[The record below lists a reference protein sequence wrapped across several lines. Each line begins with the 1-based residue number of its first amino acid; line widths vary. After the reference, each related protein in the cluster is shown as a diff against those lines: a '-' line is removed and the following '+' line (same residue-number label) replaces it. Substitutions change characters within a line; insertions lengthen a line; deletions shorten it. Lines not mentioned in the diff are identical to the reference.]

1 MVHVRII
8 CDGGGEFG
16 FGNLRRSATL
26 AAVFRSC
33 GHDARIDVV
42 SEEARRLLP
51 EAAPAQEGEPDIWLL
66 DLPYAGDSW
75 VAAARARSRP
85 VVALDYVGAL
95 APDLVISIF
104 NRGTAPAKTRHL
116 VGFDYAIIDPDIAA
130 LAPAPPGRGVI
141 VVIGGGDRSGLAE
154 DAAVRLQAQGCD
166 VTLIDGPL
174 AVTTRILPAAIMRV
188 SRPAD
193 LPARMAGSAWGVTSG
208 GGAMMEMFCLGKAV
222 HALPRTDA
230 ENALVRLA
238 MERQAVL
245 GIGLESLRV
254 PSKTKLEEVSVAA
267 RRLVDGQGAERIVR
281 ASQSLL

>member
-1 MVHVRII
+1 
-8 CDGGGEFG
+8 
-16 FGNLRRSATL
+16 
-26 AAVFRSC
+26 
-33 GHDARIDVV
+33 
-42 SEEARRLLP
+42 
-51 EAAPAQEGEPDIWLL
+51 
-66 DLPYAGDSW
+66 
-75 VAAARARSRP
+75 
-85 VVALDYVGAL
+85 
-95 APDLVISIF
+95 
-104 NRGTAPAKTRHL
+104 
-116 VGFDYAIIDPDIAA
+116 
-130 LAPAPPGRGVI
+130 
-141 VVIGGGDRSGLAE
+141 
-154 DAAVRLQAQGCD
+154 
-166 VTLIDGPL
+166 
-174 AVTTRILPAAIMRV
+174 MRV
-188 SRPAD
+188 SRHAD